1 MSDPVADVAA
11 DPAPLSPV
19 VLHTLLSLV
28 DGEMHGYAIAQT
40 VEERTG
46 GAVKMGPGTLYGA
59 LHRLRESGYLD
70 ECDAPEGSSER
81 RRYYRL
87 TAQGR
92 EALETDAAR
101 LQGEVQ
107 LLRAKGVIR

>member
-1 MSDPVADVAA
+1 MDDIGTLEKT
-11 DPAPLSPV
+11 PLSPV
-19 VLHTLLSLV
+19 VLHVLLCLV

-59 LHRLRESGYLD
+59 LHRLREGGYID
-70 ECDAPEGSSER
+70 ECEPQEDGSER

-87 TAQGR
+87 TPRGR
-92 EALETDAAR
+92 KTLEADAAR
-101 LQGEVQ
+101 LEGEVR

>member
-1 MSDPVADVAA
+1 MDDAGTAERAA
-11 DPAPLSPV
+11 LSPV
-19 VLHTLLSLV
+19 VFHTLLCLV
-28 DGEMHGYAIAQT
+28 DGKMHGYAIAQT

-46 GAVKMGPGTLYGA
+46 GTVKMGPGTLYGA
-59 LHRLRESGYLD
+59 LHRLREGGYID
-70 ECDAPEGSSER
+70 ECGAPEGGSER

-92 EALETDAAR
+92 EALEADGAR
-101 LQGEVQ
+101 LEGEVQ

>member
-1 MSDPVADVAA
+1 MNDSSNVERS
-11 DPAPLSPV
+11 PLSPTV
-19 VLHTLLSLV
+19 FHTLLCLI
-28 DGEMHGYAIAQT
+28 DGERHGYAIAQT

-59 LHRLRESGYLD
+59 LHRLCETGYIE
-70 ECDAPEGSSER
+70 ECEGPAGGSER

-87 TAQGR
+87 TDVGR
-92 EALETDAAR
+92 EALETDGAR
-101 LQGEVQ
+101 LEGDVN